1 MPIAKYKSVR
11 ATATQVDVLKEEYEE
26 RKKAQ
31 DKRDKALD
39 KRKADLDQEKKDFE
53 KSRRL
58 PFAEQ
63 KELALLRHFKK
74 TISWLSEQ
82 AFVPEAIRRL
92 LTRALGGEDLEQ
104 TLGRVQPERKQE
116 RQYQASL

>member
-1 MPIAKYKSVR
+1 MPNRLISSKNIVIGAKCGIKCGMKSGI
-11 ATATQVDVLKEEYEE
+11 
-26 RKKAQ
+26 
-31 DKRDKALD
+31 
-39 KRKADLDQEKKDFE
+39 FI
-53 KSRRL
+53 RL
-58 PFAEQ
+58 
-63 KELALLRHFKK
+63 LALLRHFKK

-82 AFVPEAIRRL
+82 AFVPEVIRRL